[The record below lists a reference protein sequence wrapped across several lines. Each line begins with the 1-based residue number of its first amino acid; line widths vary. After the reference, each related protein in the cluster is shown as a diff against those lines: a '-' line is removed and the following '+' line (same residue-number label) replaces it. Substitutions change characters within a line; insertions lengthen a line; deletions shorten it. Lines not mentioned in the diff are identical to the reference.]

1 LSIVIPGEP
10 RYIELELET
19 SEKNKI
25 PNTQSHE
32 IYPCEMNELK
42 SIEPTQGKF
51 LERRTGPTPIYNC
64 HGMTFAS
71 RRTGISDPS
80 VVFQILDDDRYVEI
94 SEDKVIPG
102 DIILYFGEL
111 NDVEHSGII
120 VSAPRESPL
129 KVAKVCSK
137 WGKYYEGIHWANN
150 VPYDYRYIKYYRVK
164 RDDLY
169 IS

>member
-1 LSIVIPGEP
+1 MAIIIPGEP

-25 PNTQSHE
+25 ANTQSQE
-32 IYPCEMNELK
+32 IYPYEMKELE
-42 SIEPTQGKF
+42 SIEPNRGKF
-51 LERRTGPTPIYNC
+51 IEHRTGPTPIYNC

-71 RRTGISDPS
+71 RRTGISESS
-80 VVFQILDDDRYVEI
+80 VIFQILKDDRYVEI
-94 SEDKVIPG
+94 SKNEVIPG

-120 VSAPRESPL
+120 VSAPRESPF

-150 VPYDYRYIKYYRVK
+150 VPYDYTDIKYYRVK
-164 RDDLY
+164 RDA
-169 IS
+169 